1 MGPPL
6 RSAHG
11 ASSISV
17 NPLMMSSVETACRS
31 PNTRFGSGDKNATR
45 GVDSHASI
53 KWACAIHSVC
63 ADRGVRRR
71 IGDEIRE
78 ETETFNVGRRHQ
90 WTDRLQ

>member
-1 MGPPL
+1 
-6 RSAHG
+6 
-11 ASSISV
+11 
-17 NPLMMSSVETACRS
+17 
-31 PNTRFGSGDKNATR
+31 
-45 GVDSHASI
+45 
-53 KWACAIHSVC
+53 VC